1 MSDLF
6 KAVILGIIEGVT
18 EFLPVSSTGHMRLAE
33 AWMGS
38 IVSPEFAKTFDI
50 FIQSGAIFAV
60 LVFFRHRLLDILGL
74 RKPPATY
81 TDHPPITP
89 AERRHL
95 LWMLLLATL
104 PLGVGY
110 IAAKKAEDFYLARG
124 NLETHVIAWALLV
137 GGILMILIERFRP
150 ATVVERMEDVRWYHA
165 LVIGMVQI
173 VAAVFPGTSRSAA
186 TIMPALMMG
195 LSRPVAAEFSFFL
208 AIPALLGAG
217 VIKLARF
224 LRSPDVNAEQVLY
237 LAVGTVVSFM
247 VAYAVIAVF
256 MKMIRRYSFTA
267 FGVYRI
273 IVAVAVFA
281 LLWGVGRAG

>member
-1 MSDLF
+1 
-6 KAVILGIIEGVT
+6 
-18 EFLPVSSTGHMRLAE
+18 
-33 AWMGS
+33 MGS